1 LKYLSQQGSLQKLFA
16 NESKIRSFGEPYPRS
31 DMSNLLTSHPTIGS
45 IINQAPGAESW
56 YLASRTFDGPT
67 GINSQLANYFGDA
80 INAVASGKSS
90 ATQALETAAQGVKQ
104 VLTQY
109 RLVK

>member
-1 LKYLSQQGSLQKLFA
+1 MA
-16 NESKIRSFGEPYPRS
+16 
-31 DMSNLLTSHPTIGS
+31 NLLNNHPTVGS
-45 IINQAPGAESW
+45 IISQAPGAESW

-80 INAVASGKSS
+80 INAVASGKTT
-90 ATQALETAAQGVKQ
+90 ATQALETASQGVRQ

-109 RLVK
+109 RLIK